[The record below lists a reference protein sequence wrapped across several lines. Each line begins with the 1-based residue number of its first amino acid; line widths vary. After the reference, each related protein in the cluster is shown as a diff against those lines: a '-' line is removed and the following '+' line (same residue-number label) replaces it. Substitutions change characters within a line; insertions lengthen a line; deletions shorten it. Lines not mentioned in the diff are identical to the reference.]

1 MSSHRPLGG
10 ARVLIGVA
18 ILALAGVVVAAAI
31 DRRDLAFTPGVPALG
46 PVVQVD
52 PGRQACQHELRAKA
66 AFRAVELIPGPP
78 PVVRGRLAVRV
89 VDSRSGEVLGRGV
102 VPPGRPGGQPLSV
115 RIGKVTGARR
125 IDVCI
130 GDLGP
135 APVTLTGGRAE
146 SVPGSRLTRG
156 SKEIE
161 GYALSLRFLR
171 ERPRSVLSQVPL
183 IFRRAALFRPGLVG
197 SWTFWVLAAL
207 VALGVPLLL
216 ARALADVDPR

>member
-1 MSSHRPLGG
+1 MSSRRPPGG
-10 ARVLIGVA
+10 ALVLIALA
-18 ILALAGVVVAAAI
+18 ILAIAGVAAAAAI

-52 PGRQACQHELRAKA
+52 PGREACQRQLAAKA
-66 AFRAVELIPGPP
+66 PFRAVELIPGPP
-78 PVVRGRLAVRV
+78 PVVRGAVAVRV
-89 VDSRSGEVLGRGV
+89 VDSHSGQVLGRGV
-102 VPPGRPGGQPLSV
+102 VPPGRPAGQPLMA
-115 RIGKVTGARR
+115 RIGRVAGARR

-130 GDLGP
+130 RDLGP

-146 SVPGSRLTRG
+146 SVPGSRLTSG
-156 SKEIE
+156 PKEIE
-161 GYALSLRFLR
+161 GYALSLRFFR

-197 SWTFWVLAAL
+197 PWTFWALAAL
-207 VALGVPLLL
+207 VALGIPLLL